1 MIPQETIERIRESVD
16 LVALVGE
23 HVKLRR
29 MGGDWR
35 GPCPFHGGKNPNF
48 SVSTRRN
55 FYHCFKCG
63 ESGDAFSFLQ
73 KHLGMDWPTAVRT
86 LGQRV
91 GIEIIETRGTR
102 DGDRKDP
109 REPLWALLGTAVQL
123 FRDALWSDA
132 GREAQAYLA
141 GRGLDQAACDRFS
154 LGFAPSDP
162 KWLRDKCRALGYTD
176 QQLLEAGL
184 LVQREDEHEPRVRF
198 RNRVIFPIH
207 DATGHP
213 VGFGGRLLGP
223 GEPKYLNSSDAP
235 HFRKGELLYG
245 LHWAKQSIRKDE
257 RALVVEGYMDVIR
270 CHLAGVTH
278 AVAGLGT
285 ALTEQQAALL
295 ARYTTNVW
303 LLYDSDEA
311 GQKATFKAG
320 RELLRQRVAVRVA
333 SLPDGE
339 DPDTYVAA
347 HGRAG
352 IERAIVQALDVFER
366 QLQLLER
373 KGWFAD
379 LAKARRAIDKLMPT
393 IRATADGMTRALY
406 VSRLAAVAGVD
417 AATIEREA
425 AQPETPRRGTPRAAT
440 PSGDD
445 APQWDDAP
453 VGPPP
458 DDHFAAPIDDGEG
471 YAAPAPAPK
480 PPPLDEPKWKGKWR
494 GKPQA
499 PGWRAETAPPAVR
512 RGALVPGPD
521 LNLVALLLQ
530 DRAWIPQAEQ
540 GIEPRFIA
548 DPRLRAIYDTLRELG
563 SQTSLD
569 EIELALGEHASF
581 AVDAFHEMVER
592 AHELVPDTGREAHFA
607 GILMQLRLRGVE
619 TLLREVQA
627 DLDAADPADEQ
638 TVQALRE
645 ELAGLQAERR
655 RLRAARHGKAAP
667 GG

>member
-1 MIPQETIERIRESVD
+1 MIPQETVERIRESVD

-91 GIEIIETRGTR
+91 GIEIIETRGAR

-132 GREAQAYLA
+132 GREAQSYLA

-154 LGFAPSDP
+154 LGFAPADP

-270 CHLAGVTH
+270 CHLAGITH

-285 ALTEQQAALL
+285 ALTEQQAVLL
-295 ARYTTNVW
+295 ARYTTDVW
-303 LLYDSDEA
+303 LFYDSDEA
-311 GQKATFKAG
+311 GQICRHARSRRHRTG
-320 RELLRQRVAVRVA
+320 
-333 SLPDGE
+333 D
-339 DPDTYVAA
+339 
-347 HGRAG
+347 RAG
-352 IERAIVQALDVFER
+352 ARSVRTPTPAPRAQGLVRRSRQGATSDRQAH
-366 QLQLLER
+366 
-373 KGWFAD
+373 AD
-379 LAKARRAIDKLMPT
+379 HPRHRRWHDA
-393 IRATADGMTRALY
+393 RAL
-406 VSRLAAVAGVD
+406 RIA
-417 AATIEREA
+417 
-425 AQPETPRRGTPRAAT
+425 PRGGGGGRCR
-440 PSGDD
+440 
-445 APQWDDAP
+445 
-453 VGPPP
+453 
-458 DDHFAAPIDDGEG
+458 H
-471 YAAPAPAPK
+471 
-480 PPPLDEPKWKGKWR
+480 
-494 GKPQA
+494 
-499 PGWRAETAPPAVR
+499 
-512 RGALVPGPD
+512 
-521 LNLVALLLQ
+521 
-530 DRAWIPQAEQ
+530 DRA
-540 GIEPRFIA
+540 
-548 DPRLRAIYDTLRELG
+548 
-563 SQTSLD
+563 
-569 EIELALGEHASF
+569 
-581 AVDAFHEMVER
+581 
-592 AHELVPDTGREAHFA
+592 
-607 GILMQLRLRGVE
+607 
-619 TLLREVQA
+619 
-627 DLDAADPADEQ
+627 
-638 TVQALRE
+638 
-645 ELAGLQAERR
+645 
-655 RLRAARHGKAAP
+655 
-667 GG
+667 